1 MRDDRASRRSRR
13 DFMADVGRIASAAA
27 VAAALTPAA
36 AHAATAP
43 ATAEEWDLSWVALVE
58 KATDRAVFDWAS
70 AGDPNDDIVPQIATR
85 YLDNCAAVYGRRRYE
100 ARVVLN
106 ARTRAVPVAL
116 TDAAWERFALGA
128 EYGLKDPGTGSPA
141 TRNVFWRRA
150 AQAPGAPPPP
160 YVVPTLE
167 ELVAR
172 GAIILVCDFALGH
185 LAARLA
191 KKSGA
196 SADEVHA
203 ALRSSFV
210 RGAYAV
216 PSGIFGLARAQ
227 NAGCAF
233 VRM

>member
-1 MRDDRASRRSRR
+1 MTDDRSSRRSRR
-13 DFMADVGRIASAAA
+13 DFVADVGRIASGAAVMTALAPAVSRAAA
-27 VAAALTPAA
+27 ASSG
-36 AHAATAP
+36 
-43 ATAEEWDLSWVALVE
+43 AEEWDLSWLTHLD
-58 KATDRAVFDWAS
+58 KATDRAVFDWAV

-106 ARTRAVPVAL
+106 ARTRAVAVAL
-116 TDAAWERFALGA
+116 TDAAWERFSLGA

-150 AQAPGAPPPP
+150 APAPGAPPPP

-185 LAARLA
+185 LSARLA
-191 KKSGA
+191 KKSGG
-196 SADEVHA
+196 ADAEVHA
-203 ALRSSFV
+203 ALRSSLV
-210 RGAYAV
+210 PGAYAV

-227 NAGCAF
+227 NAGCAY

>member
-1 MRDDRASRRSRR
+1 MTDDHSARRSRR
-13 DFMADVGRIASAAA
+13 DFVADVGRIASAAA
-27 VAAALTPAA
+27 VSAAVAPSVVRAAAPSV
-36 AHAATAP
+36 
-43 ATAEEWDLSWVALVE
+43 AEDWDLSWLALVE
-58 KATDRAVFDWAS
+58 KATDRAVFDWAA
-70 AGDPNDDIVPQIATR
+70 AGDPNEDIVPQIATR
-85 YLDNCAAVYGRRRYE
+85 YLDNCAAVYGRRRYD

-128 EYGLKDPGTGSPA
+128 EYGLKDPGTAGPA

-150 AQAPGAPPPP
+150 PQVPGAPPPP
-160 YVVPTLE
+160 YIVPTLE
-167 ELVAR
+167 ELVSR

-196 SADEVHA
+196 AADDVHA

-210 RGAYAV
+210 PGAYAV

-227 NAGCAF
+227 NAGCAY